1 MKYLNRLAGKS
12 VPLVVE
18 GNAFNDYNTGSKVYH
33 VTVHHDPEENKYYA
47 EYKGQRFQISKN
59 GTRKVIMRDHKTLV
73 VKDKDLAQHLKKAEE
88 DWNNTH
94 GS

>member
-1 MKYLNRLAGKS
+1 MKYLHWLVGKS

-33 VTVHHDPEENKYYA
+33 VTVQYDSEENKYFA
-47 EYKGQRFQISKN
+47 EYKGKRFQISKN
-59 GTRKVIMRDHKTLV
+59 GTRKVIMRNHTTLV
-73 VKDKDLAQHLKKAEE
+73 VRDKDLAQHLKKAEE
-88 DWNNTH
+88 EWNNKH